1 MPCGNFFKLC
11 FKASNDSYHKWF
23 QYRILHC
30 TLATQELLNK
40 MSMSNSPTCLS
51 CQSNIESLCHLFYFC
66 PNSKQLWTQ
75 LENKIKI
82 STQFTVNF
90 NPCDVL
96 LGYTLDNNNSIA
108 INVILLVTKAYI
120 YKTSRILKK
129 YYIKD
134 VIQLVERTYN
144 EQHLAAKL
152 DYKEHKFERE
162 WHQMKLLFT

>member
-1 MPCGNFFKLC
+1 MVPIPNIASYFSKAGTPKQNERLKLT
-11 FKASNDSYHKWF
+11 H
-23 QYRILHC
+23 
-30 TLATQELLNK
+30 LLK
-40 MSMSNSPTCLS
+40 L
-51 CQSNIESLCHLFYFC
+51 SNIESLSHLFYFC

-90 NPCDVL
+90 IPCDVL

-108 INVILLVTKAYI
+108 INVILLVTKAHI
-120 YKTSRILKK
+120 NKSSRILKK

-152 DYKEHKFERE
+152 DYKEHKFERK
-162 WHQMKLLFT
+162 WHLVT